1 MPPGS
6 APDTAS
12 VSPASAFVSVMVAE
26 ASVVLPI
33 SGSPMRV
40 SVSAIATAVPF
51 SVNVVR

>member
-6 APDTAS
+6 GRMA
-12 VSPASAFVSVMVAE
+12 VSRSPICGFVSVMVAE
-26 ASVVLPI
+26 AIVLPI